1 MANFCPLIRKN
12 CDKKCVAF
20 EERSRI
26 LDKPRKRITI
36 GYCTHFRVNLFSK
49 KELWY
54 RCKKCGTEGFH
65 DDLKDFNFK
74 RSICKSCLD
83 AKDSA
88 ENDPIVNEIEVL
100 EKTVANKQEERKQL
114 EAEIKAET

>member
-1 MANFCPLIRKN
+1 
-12 CDKKCVAF
+12 
-20 EERSRI
+20 
-26 LDKPRKRITI
+26 
-36 GYCTHFRVNLFSK
+36 
-49 KELWY
+49 
-54 RCKKCGTEGFH
+54 
-65 DDLKDFNFK
+65 
-74 RSICKSCLD
+74 LD